1 MPIEKVKAR
10 QIFDSRGE
18 PTLEVDLI
26 TDIGLFRSSVPCTP
40 SNSNDALDLRGNN
53 AIIFNGPS
61 VLNAVKNINKII
73 APELIKSRFEVCQQ
87 REIDLLMIKLDG
99 SKNKSKLGANAILGV
114 SMACCKAGAIKGGIP
129 LYRYISRLADTQPI
143 IPVPM
148 FNIIN
153 GGKLAG
159 NPLICQEFMIMP
171 TGAESF
177 KEAMK
182 MGVEVFKILEK
193 MIAESEELKLPL
205 TVGDEG
211 GFSPQIEE
219 DTEALSMIV
228 EAIKAAGYEGKVKIA
243 IDMSASSF
251 CKDGQYDLQFKTE
264 DTDPDDY
271 IEAEALKNRYLE
283 ILTDFPQLVS
293 IKDPFDQDDW
303 DSWPML
309 SDQPIQIVADDL
321 TAMNLER
328 IEEATER
335 GAGNCLTIRLPQVG
349 TVTEAIDC
357 FKMARSSGWSA
368 IVSAGYGETEDC
380 FVADFV
386 VGLSAGQFKAGAICR
401 GERISK
407 YNQILR
413 IEEEL
418 GQGAKYAGEM
428 FKNPLSLISHSEN
441 HQKDETKKKKRK
453 KTY

>member
-171 TGAESF
+171 TG
-177 KEAMK
+177 
-182 MGVEVFKILEK
+182 
-193 MIAESEELKLPL
+193 
-205 TVGDEG
+205 
-211 GFSPQIEE
+211 
-219 DTEALSMIV
+219 
-228 EAIKAAGYEGKVKIA
+228 
-243 IDMSASSF
+243 
-251 CKDGQYDLQFKTE
+251 
-264 DTDPDDY
+264 
-271 IEAEALKNRYLE
+271 
-283 ILTDFPQLVS
+283 
-293 IKDPFDQDDW
+293 
-303 DSWPML
+303 
-309 SDQPIQIVADDL
+309 
-321 TAMNLER
+321 
-328 IEEATER
+328 
-335 GAGNCLTIRLPQVG
+335 
-349 TVTEAIDC
+349 
-357 FKMARSSGWSA
+357 
-368 IVSAGYGETEDC
+368 
-380 FVADFV
+380 
-386 VGLSAGQFKAGAICR
+386 
-401 GERISK
+401 
-407 YNQILR
+407 
-413 IEEEL
+413 
-418 GQGAKYAGEM
+418 
-428 FKNPLSLISHSEN
+428 LI
-441 HQKDETKKKKRK
+441 TL
-453 KTY
+453 